1 MRRPS
6 WRICS
11 AAETPVAAAKKLR
24 DYGTIGAGDVVVC
37 NLTGHGLKQPEAIGI
52 SEKQFTPIVP
62 TLDALRA
69 KIKRVNSSL

>member
-11 AAETPVAAAKKLR
+11 AAETSVAAAKKLR
-24 DYGTIGAGDVVVC
+24 DYGTIGADGVVVC
-37 NLTGHGLKQPEAIGI
+37 NLTGHGLKQPEVGHLL
-52 SEKQFTPIVP
+52 ETKFTPIAP
-62 TLDALRA
+62 TLETLRA